1 MKKLT
6 LEDADTTIL
15 ALQAEIQRSQEARY
29 DHRLHGILLIAHGM
43 SAREVSRVLGDSPRT
58 VAYWV
63 HRFEAEGV
71 AGLTEGARPGRP
83 GTLSDPQLAEIDVVL
98 RKMPSECAL
107 FGTLWDGNT
116 LSAFIR
122 QQWGITLGV
131 RQCQRIFR
139 QLNFRLRKPRPVIA
153 KADLHAQ
160 ATVKKTLEDG
170 AQ

>member
-1 MKKLT
+1 MKQLT
-6 LEDADTTIL
+6 LVDAGTTIL
-15 ALQAEIQRSQEARY
+15 ALQDEIRRSQEARY
-29 DHRLHGILLIAHGM
+29 DHRLHGLLLVAHGM

-63 HRFEAEGV
+63 RRFEVEGF

-83 GTLSDPQLAEIDVVL
+83 GILSDSQLAEIDIAL
-98 RKMPSECAL
+98 RKMPSDCAL
-107 FGTLWDGNT
+107 FGTLWDGQT

-131 RQCQRIFR
+131 RQCQRLFH
-139 QLNFRLRKPRPVIA
+139 QLNFRLRKPRPFIA

-160 ATVKKTLEDG
+160 ATAKKTLEDG
-170 AQ
+170 EQ